1 MGTHKP
7 TSSCSSKKHGH
18 KSPASILRS
27 PVSSSCLSDDKRRK
41 EKRAKKVRWDTKRLE
56 ETMKMIETTLE
67 DGLLPSE
74 VYMHTPS
81 EVDENMEECTQDLSQ
96 LQIERSSKE
105 GGEYMNVDGDDVDG
119 EPELV
124 EQFTNKVRL

>member
-1 MGTHKP
+1 
-7 TSSCSSKKHGH
+7 
-18 KSPASILRS
+18 
-27 PVSSSCLSDDKRRK
+27 
-41 EKRAKKVRWDTKRLE
+41 
-56 ETMKMIETTLE
+56 MIETTLE

-74 VYMHTPS
+74 VYMHAPA

-96 LQIERSSKE
+96 LQIESSSKE
-105 GGEYMNVDGDDVDG
+105 EGEHMNVDGDEDRDADADVDG